1 VQGESETLCSKS
13 IVFVRYPFDE
23 AAAIGISTI
32 KQFSTDFKEVHF
44 VLFADDIFSVWV
56 NKAKEVLQ
64 KA

>member
-32 KQFSTDFKEVHF
+32 KQFSTDFKEVK
-44 VLFADDIFSVWV
+44 ISFSC
-56 NKAKEVLQ
+56 LDCCTSR
-64 KA
+64 